1 MLTGIEHPVFVC
13 AVHESRVREVL
24 CVCVCV
30 HFKVKVNSSWIINVA
45 AFFLMM
51 LNQTLELLPLE
62 NQLSKLI

>member
-1 MLTGIEHPVFVC
+1 M
-13 AVHESRVREVL
+13 
-24 CVCVCV
+24 CVCVGT
-30 HFKVKVNSSWIINVA
+30 HFKVKVKSSWIINVA